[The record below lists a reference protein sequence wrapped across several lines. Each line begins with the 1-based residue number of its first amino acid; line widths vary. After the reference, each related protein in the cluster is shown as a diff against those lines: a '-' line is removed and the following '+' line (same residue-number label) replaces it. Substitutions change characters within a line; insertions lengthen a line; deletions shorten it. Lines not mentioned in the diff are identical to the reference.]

1 MILSKIQKHIDN
13 LKISFGCE
21 MCGYNEN
28 PIGLDFAHINSKTKS
43 QLFPAGRGSMSQFV
57 KRCTLMNKELNI
69 KRIHE
74 LFEEIRKCKVLCAI
88 CHRIETHEE
97 RSRGIHIT
105 KSHNKRTEI
114 KFPGIKKI
122 ISNYRK
128 RGLSLSEITKALLV
142 EHGHT
147 LCLQTVHNITKRN
160 KIVKIK
166 NEKMRKGRR

>member
-1 MILSKIQKHIDN
+1 
-13 LKISFGCE
+13 
-21 MCGYNEN
+21 
-28 PIGLDFAHINSKTKS
+28 
-43 QLFPAGRGSMSQFV
+43 
-57 KRCTLMNKELNI
+57 MNKELNI

-88 CHRIETHEE
+88 CHRIETNKE
-97 RSRGIHIT
+97 RAEGIH
-105 KSHNKRTEI
+105 KNGPRGNKRIERKYPEI
-114 KFPGIKKI
+114 KQT